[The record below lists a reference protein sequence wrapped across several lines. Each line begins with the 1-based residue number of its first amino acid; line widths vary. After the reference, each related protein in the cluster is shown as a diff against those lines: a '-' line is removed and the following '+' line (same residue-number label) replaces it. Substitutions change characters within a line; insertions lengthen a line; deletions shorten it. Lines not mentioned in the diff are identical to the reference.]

1 MSKKY
6 TTKQEIHLEIP
17 YERTERD
24 DTRSAAYQLKAF
36 IDELQTPEKLRNAFN
51 TLIRYQAVS
60 ADDGK
65 FNEAYS
71 IATERR
77 DRILDRIAKL

>member
-1 MSKKY
+1 MTKKY
-6 TTKQEIHLEIP
+6 AKEIP
-17 YERTERD
+17 FETADKLED
-24 DTRSAAYQLKAF
+24 DRRYAVHQLRGF

-60 ADDGK
+60 ADDGR
-65 FNEAYS
+65 FNEAYA

-77 DRILDRIAKL
+77 DRILSKIAKL